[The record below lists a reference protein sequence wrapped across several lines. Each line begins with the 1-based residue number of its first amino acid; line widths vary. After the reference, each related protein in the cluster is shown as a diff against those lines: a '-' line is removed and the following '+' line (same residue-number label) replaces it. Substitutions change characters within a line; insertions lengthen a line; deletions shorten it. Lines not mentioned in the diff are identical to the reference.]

1 MVMPASGG
9 FSGEI
14 TKIGSHFDGTTNEFH
29 HRIAALARL
38 HQRILRKARPAPM
51 LPDGGRAAPSPRDET
66 MPVAP
71 ASAWRYP
78 CAKCPLRTLAAFR
91 KFTAEEL
98 EFVAS
103 FKSGEL
109 TVEPGTTILA
119 EGSQSAHL
127 YTVLAGWGFRYK
139 LLEDG
144 RRQILNFVLPGD
156 FVGIQAS
163 VLSEMQHSVEALT
176 SALLCVFERDR
187 IWELYRSQPSL
198 AFDMTWLAAREEQ
211 MLDEHL
217 LNIGQRTA
225 EERAAYLLLFLV
237 ERAEVRAMAKGN
249 RVSLPL
255 TQPHV
260 ADSLGLS
267 LVHTNRV
274 LNRLARHKMIALK
287 KGEIEV
293 IDRKSLSRAAQWEPS
308 EPAIRPFI

>member
-1 MVMPASGG
+1 MSV
-9 FSGEI
+9 
-14 TKIGSHFDGTTNEFH
+14 GS
-29 HRIAALARL
+29 
-38 HQRILRKARPAPM
+38 
-51 LPDGGRAAPSPRDET
+51 
-66 MPVAP
+66 

-78 CAKCPLRTLAAFR
+78 CVDCPLRSLAAFR
-91 KFTAEEL
+91 KFDAAEL

-109 TVEPGTTILA
+109 AVEPGTTILA

-163 VLSEMQHSVEALT
+163 VLTEMQHSVEALT
-176 SALLCVFERDR
+176 GALLCVFERDR
-187 IWELYRSQPSL
+187 VWELYTRHPSL

-217 LNIGQRTA
+217 TNIGQRTG
-225 EERAAYLLLFLV
+225 EERAAYLLLFLL
-237 ERAEVRAMAKGN
+237 ERAEIRGMTKGN
-249 RVSLPL
+249 RASLPL

-274 LNRLARHKMIALK
+274 LNRLARRKMIVLK

-293 IDRKSLSRAAQWEPS
+293 LDRKALSRTANWEPT